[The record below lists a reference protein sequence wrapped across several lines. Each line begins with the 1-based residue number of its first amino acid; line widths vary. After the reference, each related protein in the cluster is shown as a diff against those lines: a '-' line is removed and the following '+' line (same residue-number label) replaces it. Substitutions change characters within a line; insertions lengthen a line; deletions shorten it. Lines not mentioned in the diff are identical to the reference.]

1 MSEGMNQSWI
11 CPNCGTAGNTGN
23 FCATCGYAKPVAP
36 VQPAPAPAP
45 ATAQASAPAPAP
57 APVYTPVQAPAAAPY
72 QAPVA
77 APVQPPYQQ
86 TYQPPVQAKG
96 KPEFTRQDKKK
107 ANIMCI
113 ISLCLTF
120 GMSILFSLIIWILGT
135 TGMGEESILEL
146 TSIGI
151 MILLPA
157 YIAGIVLMIIVRV
170 RFRRSVFGKVLMFIY
185 IALAVISLISVVFL
199 VGACIESCQNASC

>member
-1 MSEGMNQSWI
+1 MSEGVNQSWI
-11 CPNCGTAGNTGN
+11 CPNCGTPGNTGN
-23 FCATCGYAKPVAP
+23 FCATCGYAKPAAMP
-36 VQPAPAPAP
+36 VQPAPAP
-45 ATAQASAPAPAP
+45 
-57 APVYTPVQAPAAAPY
+57 APY

-96 KPEFTRQDKKK
+96 KPEFTSQDKKK

-120 GMSILFSLIIWILGT
+120 GLSIIFSLIIWILGT
-135 TGMGEESILEL
+135 AGMGEESILEL
-146 TSIGI
+146 TSIGV
-151 MILLPA
+151 MILMPA